1 MDGYADSSGARRRP
15 VHCRGLLL
23 RQDRE
28 EPSQPEDAGR
38 ASTGDQRQA
47 GDPDPYERR
56 YAGAAGPAFPHDGE
70 RRHGG
75 RAVSMR
81 TSTRPSKVTTRQVF
95 AIAGPAMI
103 ANLTTPLIGIVSTTA
118 IGRLGDATLLG
129 GVAMASVLFD
139 CIFWLFA
146 FLRMST
152 VAFTAQSLGAG
163 EPGELRAI
171 LVRGFIVAAL
181 IGTALILLQVP
192 LASILLG
199 AMGGSEGVTRAA
211 KTYFIIRIWSSP
223 LALGNY
229 VMLGWLIGQA
239 RAKLALGMQISI
251 NLINVAATVVLVLVF
266 DFGIAG
272 AAIAA
277 VIAETAG
284 LVLGLLIAR
293 HLSKGQFAASRALL
307 FDRAKLMRM
316 LAVNRDIMIRTASL
330 IAAFLFFTAQ
340 GARAGD
346 MTLAANA
353 VLNNFLLIS
362 AFFLDGLANAAEQLC
377 GRACGARDR
386 DEFSGAVRLV
396 VFWGFGFALAVT
408 GVFALFGP
416 ALIDLMTASPDVR
429 RIARDFLLFVVA
441 SPALAVFAFA
451 FDGVYIGAT
460 WARDMRNLMV
470 ASLAIFLAAWFALR
484 SFGNAGL
491 WAALLVHYAAR
502 GGLEAWRYPALLR
515 KSFG

>member
-1 MDGYADSSGARRRP
+1 M
-15 VHCRGLLL
+15 V
-23 RQDRE
+23 
-28 EPSQPEDAGR
+28 
-38 ASTGDQRQA
+38 
-47 GDPDPYERR
+47 
-56 YAGAAGPAFPHDGE
+56 
-70 RRHGG
+70 
-75 RAVSMR
+75 
-81 TSTRPSKVTTRQVF
+81 
-95 AIAGPAMI
+95 

-118 IGRLGDATLLG
+118 IGRLGDAAMLG

-139 CIFWLFA
+139 CMFWLFG

-163 EPGELRAI
+163 ETSELRAI
-171 LVRGFIVAAL
+171 LLRGLIVAAL
-181 IGTALILLQVP
+181 VGVALIALQIP
-192 LASILLG
+192 LATILLN
-199 AMGGSEGVTRAA
+199 AMGGSEGVTGAA

-229 VMLGWLIGQA
+229 VVLGWLIGQA
-239 RAKLALGMQISI
+239 RAKLALGMQITI

-284 LVLGLLIAR
+284 LLLGLLIAR
-293 HLSKGQFAASRALL
+293 RLSKGQFAASRALL
-307 FDRAKLMRM
+307 FDRSKLMRM

-353 VLNNFLLIS
+353 VLNNFLLFG

-377 GRACGARDR
+377 GRAYGARDKSA
-386 DEFSGAVRLV
+386 FAGAVKLV
-396 VFWGFGFALAVT
+396 VMWGFGFALAVAT
-408 GVFALFGP
+408 CFLLFGP
-416 ALIDLMTASPDVR
+416 AFIDIMTASVEVR
-429 RIARDFLLFVVA
+429 RIARDYLPFVIFAPLLG
-441 SPALAVFAFA
+441 VFAFA

-460 WARDMRNLMV
+460 WARDMRNLMLL
-470 ASLAIFLAAWFALR
+470 SLLIFLGAWFALR

-491 WAALLVHYAAR
+491 WAAFLVHYAAR
-502 GGLEAWRYPALLR
+502 GGLQALRYPALLR